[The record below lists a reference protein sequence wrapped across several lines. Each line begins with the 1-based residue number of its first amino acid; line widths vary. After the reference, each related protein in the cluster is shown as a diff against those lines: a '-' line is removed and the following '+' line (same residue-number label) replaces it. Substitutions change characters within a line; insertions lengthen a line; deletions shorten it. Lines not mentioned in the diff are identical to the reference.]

1 MSNIGNV
8 SECILTAYLTAVNLI
23 GFTAMGMDK
32 HRAKKRKWRIP
43 EARLFLFAA
52 IGGSLGSWIGM
63 YVFRHKTRHWYFV
76 AGMPAILALQILL
89 GVFIII
95 TV

>member
-1 MSNIGNV
+1 MENIPG
-8 SECILTAYLTAVNLI
+8 CILIGYLTAVNLI
-23 GFTAMGMDK
+23 GFVAMGMDK

-76 AGMPAILALQILL
+76 VGMPVILALQIAL
-89 GVFIII
+89 GVFIKT
-95 TV
+95 TVL